1 MTQRSRIA
9 AIALLLLVPFG
20 ALEARLFW
28 LQGLHGGIDPDTVE
42 RRITRIEVIL
52 PSRGSIYDRN
62 GVLLAGDER
71 IFDVSVVL
79 RELTRADRAL
89 HDLAVAVGEHPSTL
103 LELRDDPAATPEALA
118 KGLKGRSARRARKLA
133 REWRSQPM
141 CDGALASL
149 AETLGVP
156 SSAVFEKV
164 AQLEARLLET
174 ASRRDA
180 AVQIDRLEGLRGE
193 PRLLLSGFPF
203 ERIREIDLH
212 PERFPGISVLEGT
225 RRVYP
230 LGRAAGNMVGYVGR
244 FGTFPPPD
252 GRDEYRVLEEQG
264 FFRRGIEDLPEDQ
277 YRDLEES
284 EVFTREV
291 IGRAGVEAY
300 YDDLLRGRHGL
311 MMVEVD
317 RSTGAR
323 RILSKVPAVP
333 GTDVRLTIDVRT
345 QRAVEAI
352 LEERFIREQCSAAV
366 VLDARDG
373 SVVVLASVPGFDPG
387 DFLPPADPVRLQ
399 QLYFGPRAKFEKRMR
414 HRAVV
419 DKYPAGSVFK
429 VVTSIAAIEEGQ
441 LTQDTWYE
449 CLGQYRDTAPFFKC
463 WIGEQH
469 GAHGRM
475 ELDAAMA
482 QSCNVFFF
490 HVGENLGVDPIA
502 SWATRLGLGRPT
514 GIDLPFE
521 QSGDVPTTDWLDRRR
536 GGKWH
541 PNDTLN
547 LAIGQGTL
555 TVTPLQV
562 AVLMSCVANGGHVV
576 VPHVNA
582 GISPF
587 ASTVSLRADTLAR
600 VRHGLHEVVHGPLGT
615 ASKYGLSAFRV
626 AGKTS
631 TAEVTSGDEG
641 GPEAHAWFAG
651 YAPEEDPR
659 YAFVVLVEHGG
670 HGGETAA
677 PIASEILEVLMPD
690 VAVRQEKK

>member
-1 MTQRSRIA
+1 MMHRTRIA
-9 AIALLLLVPFG
+9 GIALLLLVPFG

-28 LQGLHGGIDPDTVE
+28 LQGLHGGMPPDEFE
-42 RRITRIEVIL
+42 RRSTRMEVIL

-71 IFDVSVVL
+71 IFDLSVVL

-89 HDLAVAVGEHPSTL
+89 HDLAVALGMHTSAL
-103 LELRDDPAATPEALA
+103 LALRDDPTATPEVLA
-118 KGLKGRSARRARKLA
+118 KDLKGRSARRVARGLA
-133 REWRSQPM
+133 RTWRSQPM
-141 CDGALASL
+141 CDEALVSL
-149 AETLGVP
+149 AVTLGV
-156 SSAVFEKV
+156 STSTVFEKV

-180 AVQIDRLEGLRGE
+180 AIQIDRLEGLRGE

-203 ERIREIDLH
+203 ERVREIDLH

-230 LGRAAGNMVGYVGR
+230 LGRAAGNIVGYVGR
-244 FGTFPPPD
+244 FGTLPD
-252 GRDEYRVLEEQG
+252 GRDEYRAREEEG
-264 FFRRGIEDLPEDQ
+264 FFRRGIEELPDDQ

-300 YDDLLRGRHGL
+300 YDDLLRGRHGV
-311 MMVEVD
+311 MMVDVD

-323 RILSKVPAVP
+323 RILSKIPATP
-333 GTDVRLTIDVRT
+333 GADIRLTIDVRV
-345 QRAVEAI
+345 QRSVEAI
-352 LEERFIREQCSAAV
+352 LEERFIRDQCSAAV
-366 VLDARDG
+366 VLDPRDG
-373 SVVVLASVPGFDPG
+373 SVVALASVPGFDPG
-387 DFLPPADPVRLQ
+387 DFLPPADPARL

-419 DKYPAGSVFK
+419 DRYPAGSVFK
-429 VVTSIAAIEEGQ
+429 VVTSIAAMEQGQ
-441 LTQDTWYE
+441 LTKDTWYE
-449 CLGQYRDTAPFFKC
+449 CLGQYRDTAPYFKC
-463 WIGEQH
+463 WIGEQK

-475 ELDAAMA
+475 DLDQALA

-490 HVGENLGVDPIA
+490 HVGENLGVDLLA
-502 SWATRLGLGRPT
+502 DWATRLGLGRPT

-521 QSGDVPTTDWLDRRR
+521 QSGDVPTPDWLVRRR

-562 AVLMSCVANGGHVV
+562 AVMMACVANGGEVI

-587 ASTVSLRADTLAR
+587 PSTVSLRPDTLAR
-600 VRHGLHEVVHGPLGT
+600 VRHGLHEVVHGTLGT
-615 ASKYGLSAFRV
+615 ASKYGLQHFRV

-631 TAEVTSGDEG
+631 TAEVASGDEG

-659 YAFVVLVEHGG
+659 YAFAVLVEHGG

-677 PIASEILEVLMPD
+677 PIAAEILEALMPTPSQD
-690 VAVRQEKK
+690 EEKK